1 MSEKRNDQMIQLTA
15 LKLLNDPDVFMIS
28 ELDDLKIALRV
39 RAVGRNR

>member
-1 MSEKRNDQMIQLTA
+1 MSEEMKDQMIQLTA
-15 LKLLNDPDVFMIS
+15 LKLLNDPDVFTIC